1 MHKFILKNAKIIKLT
16 RLPWP
21 GQWEAESM
29 LQKPLSSLA
38 APGFSWENTLWLPHG
53 EKELQGMN
61 N

>member
-1 MHKFILKNAKIIKLT
+1 MQKL
-16 RLPWP
+16 LSLLVYP
-21 GQWEAESM
+21 GLGSKEAESM